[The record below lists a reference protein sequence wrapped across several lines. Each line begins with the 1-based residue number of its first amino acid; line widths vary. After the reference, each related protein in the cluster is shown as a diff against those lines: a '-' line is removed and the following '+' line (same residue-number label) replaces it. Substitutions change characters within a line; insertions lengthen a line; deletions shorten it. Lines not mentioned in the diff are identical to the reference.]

1 MKVFLTLFFFIVL
14 ITVGKAQWTNNHN
27 VRPHSGRAVV
37 SDSVVSQ
44 RFKRLCITEKKLEE
58 LKAIGVDLRYQLTQS
73 HSPDER
79 VDAAMTPIVIVGK
92 VLSIR
97 DFHYTLS
104 SSLPDT
110 SHPFLSEV
118 NVQIIDLLK
127 GPKNTGRTIQLMRQ
141 SGVAIYKGHEGET
154 FISTDPVFTV
164 GDTSVFYLSEIDHS
178 SLLTALYKNYF
189 SKRKLENA
197 SPAYWVRD
205 ENKHNIH
212 NSVVDYYGY
221 YIPVDSFKVEIK
233 NVANIVDKP

>member
-58 LKAIGVDLRYQLTQS
+58 LKAIGVDLRYHLTQS

-79 VDAAMTPIVIVGK
+79 VDAVLGPVVIIGK
-92 VLSIR
+92 VLNIKN
-97 DFHYTLS
+97 FLYKI
-104 SSLPDT
+104 SSLSDT
-110 SHPFLSEV
+110 NHPFLSEV

-127 GPKNTGRTIQLMRQ
+127 GPKQLGDTIQILQ
-141 SGVAIYKGHEGET
+141 QGGKAILHGKTENV
-154 FISTDPVFTV
+154 FVSTEPKFTV